1 MSETVW
7 SISME
12 LVRKLYELTKDKKL
26 CDEYEV
32 RLMKAYRN
40 DSDKIE
46 KAHKQDLEYFCGRST
61 FYPYEC

>member
-1 MSETVW
+1 MPRYCLMW
-7 SISME
+7 
-12 LVRKLYELTKDKKL
+12 LTYNDL
-26 CDEYEV
+26 YEV